1 MTAVAIIVV
10 IAAYFWGAIPVTH
23 LVVKAMRGV
32 DLRDYGSGSVG
43 PSNAAHLVGRRIA
56 IAIGVV
62 EVLKGAAPIWVAQAV
77 DLEIGQQMAAGVA
90 CIVGHNWSVW
100 IRFKGGRGMS
110 ILLGV
115 MLAMA
120 RLELLLVTIIALFGI
135 AFWSSVPLFLGLSA
149 ALLPM
154 WSWLLER
161 SEAYILGL
169 GLMVLVIALKR
180 LLGNEL
186 PEKWSER
193 IIFYRLLFDRDVR
206 DRDEWVRRG
215 IKTKPAGDDSSPPPP
230 SPRRPRP
237 PRPPA
242 PPSPK
247 PPAPPPPRPPAPPP
261 RPPAPPPPP
270 RPPAPPPPPRPPAPP
285 PPFPPAPPPPPPPPP
300 RPPSPPPPPPPYPA
314 PYPPEDPRRSP
325 R

>member
-1 MTAVAIIVV
+1 MTASAIILV
-10 IAAYFWGAIPVTH
+10 IAAYFWGAIPVAY
-23 LVVKAMRGV
+23 LVVKGLRGV
-32 DLRDYGSGSVG
+32 DLRAHGSGSVG
-43 PSNAAHLVGRRIA
+43 SSNAAHVVGRRIA
-56 IAIGVV
+56 VATGVV
-62 EVLKGAAPIWVAQAV
+62 EVLKGATPIWVAQAL

-100 IRFKGGRGMS
+100 MRFKGGRGMS
-110 ILLGV
+110 ILFGV
-115 MLAMA
+115 MLAVA
-120 RLELLLVTIIALFGI
+120 RLELLLFTIVGLFGI
-135 AFWSSVPLFLGLSA
+135 AFWGSVPLFLGLSA

-169 GLMVLVIALKR
+169 GLMVLVVVLKR

-193 IIFYRLLFDRDVR
+193 IIFYRLFFDRDVR

-242 PPSPK
+242 PPSPR
-247 PPAPPPPRPPAPPP
+247 PPPLRPPA
-261 RPPAPPPPP
+261 PPPP

-300 RPPSPPPPPPPYPA
+300 RPPAPPPPSPPYPA
-314 PYPPEDPRRSP
+314 PYPPEDPRRRP

>member
-135 AFWSSVPLFLGLSA
+135 AFWGSVPLFLGLSA

-215 IKTKPAGDDSSPPPP
+215 IKPKPAGDDSSPPPP

-237 PRPPA
+237 PRPPAPPSPKPPA

-270 RPPAPPPPPRPPAPP
+270 RPPAPPPPR
-285 PPFPPAPPPPPPPPP
+285 PPAPPPPPPPPR

>member
-1 MTAVAIIVV
+1 MTATAIIVV

-23 LVVKAMRGV
+23 LAVKVLRGV
-32 DLRDYGSGSVG
+32 DLREYGSGSVG
-43 PSNAAHLVGRRIA
+43 PSNAAHLVGRRTA
-56 IAIGVV
+56 IAIGVL
-62 EVLKGAAPIWVAQAV
+62 EVLKGAAPIWLAQAL
-77 DLEIGQQMAAGVA
+77 DLEISQQIAAGVA

-115 MLAMA
+115 LLAVA

-135 AFWSSVPLFLGLSA
+135 AFWGSVPLFLGISA

-169 GLMVLVIALKR
+169 GLMALAIIVKR

-186 PEKWSER
+186 PERWNAR
-193 IIFYRLLFDRDVR
+193 IIFYRLFFDRDVR

-215 IKTKPAGDDSSPPPP
+215 IKAKPAAEKPPPP
-230 SPRRPRP
+230 ELPE
-237 PRPPA
+237 
-242 PPSPK
+242 
-247 PPAPPPPRPPAPPP
+247 PPPPPPEPPP
-261 RPPAPPPPP
+261 EPPPPPP
-270 RPPAPPPPPRPPAPP
+270 RPPAPPPPYPPRPPAPP
-285 PPFPPAPPPPPPPPP
+285 PPSRPPPEPPPPPK
-300 RPPSPPPPPPPYPA
+300 PPYPA
-314 PYPPEDPRRSP
+314 PYPPPDPRREP

>member
-23 LVVKAMRGV
+23 LVVKALKGV
-32 DLRDYGSGSVG
+32 DLREYGSGSVG

-62 EVLKGAAPIWVAQAV
+62 EVLKGAAPIWVAQAIG
-77 DLEIGQQMAAGVA
+77 LEIGQQMAAGVT

-120 RLELLLVTIIALFGI
+120 RLELLLVTIVALFGI
-135 AFWSSVPLFLGLSA
+135 AFWGSVPLFLGLSA

-161 SEAYILGL
+161 GEAHILGL
-169 GLMVLVIALKR
+169 GLMALAIIVKR
-180 LLGNEL
+180 LVGNEL
-186 PEKWSER
+186 PQKWSER
-193 IIFYRLLFDRDVR
+193 IIFYRLFFDRDVK
-206 DRDEWVRRG
+206 DRNEWVRRG
-215 IKTKPAGDDSSPPPP
+215 IETDP
-230 SPRRPRP
+230 SRDE
-237 PRPPA
+237 
-242 PPSPK
+242 
-247 PPAPPPPRPPAPPP
+247 PPPRPPSPPSPP
-261 RPPAPPPPP
+261 RPPAPPPPSRPPAPPPPSRPPAPPPAP
-270 RPPAPPPPPRPPAPP
+270 RPPAPPPAPK
-285 PPFPPAPPPPPPPPP
+285 
-300 RPPSPPPPPPPYPA
+300 PPYPA
-314 PYPPEDPRRSP
+314 PYPPPDPRRNP

>member
-1 MTAVAIIVV
+1 MTASAIILV
-10 IAAYFWGAIPVTH
+10 IAAYFWGAIPVAY
-23 LVVKAMRGV
+23 LVVKGLRGV
-32 DLRDYGSGSVG
+32 DLRAHGSGSVG
-43 PSNAAHLVGRRIA
+43 SSNAAHVVGRRIA
-56 IAIGVV
+56 VATGVV
-62 EVLKGAAPIWVAQAV
+62 EVLKGATPIWVAQAL

-100 IRFKGGRGMS
+100 MRFKGGRGMS
-110 ILLGV
+110 ILFGV
-115 MLAMA
+115 MLAVA
-120 RLELLLVTIIALFGI
+120 RLELLLFTIVGLFGI
-135 AFWSSVPLFLGLSA
+135 AFWGSVPLFLGLSA

-169 GLMVLVIALKR
+169 GLMVLVVVLKR

-193 IIFYRLLFDRDVR
+193 IIFYRLFFDRDVR

-230 SPRRPRP
+230 SPRRAATAAADRHGL
-237 PRPPA
+237 RL
-242 PPSPK
+242 
-247 PPAPPPPRPPAPPP
+247 R
-261 RPPAPPPPP
+261 RH
-270 RPPAPPPPPRPPAPP
+270 RGLRLRRHRGLRPPPPRPPAPP

-300 RPPSPPPPPPPYPA
+300 RPPAAAAIAAVPGPVPA
-314 PYPPEDPRRSP
+314 GGSSA
-325 R
+325 

>member
-1 MTAVAIIVV
+1 MTASAIILV
-10 IAAYFWGAIPVTH
+10 IAAYFWGAIPVAY
-23 LVVKAMRGV
+23 LVVKGLRGV
-32 DLRDYGSGSVG
+32 DLRAHGSGSVG
-43 PSNAAHLVGRRIA
+43 SSNAAHVVGRRIA
-56 IAIGVV
+56 VATGVV
-62 EVLKGAAPIWVAQAV
+62 EVLKGATPIWVAQAL

-100 IRFKGGRGMS
+100 MRFKGGRGMS
-110 ILLGV
+110 ILFGV
-115 MLAMA
+115 MLAVA
-120 RLELLLVTIIALFGI
+120 RLELLLFTIVGLFGI
-135 AFWSSVPLFLGLSA
+135 AFWGSVPLFLGLSA

-169 GLMVLVIALKR
+169 GLMVLVVVLKR

-193 IIFYRLLFDRDVR
+193 IIFYRLFFDRDVR

-261 RPPAPPPPP
+261 P

-300 RPPSPPPPPPPYPA
+300 RPPAPPPSPPYPA
-314 PYPPEDPRRSP
+314 PYPPEDPRRRP

>member
-1 MTAVAIIVV
+1 MTAGAIIVV

-23 LVVKAMRGV
+23 LVVRALRGV
-32 DLRDYGSGSVG
+32 DLREYGSGSVG

-77 DLEIGQQMAAGVA
+77 DLEIGQQIAAGVA

-100 IRFKGGRGMS
+100 IGFKGGRGMS

-115 MLAMA
+115 LLAVA

-135 AFWSSVPLFLGLSA
+135 AFWGSVPLFLGLSA

-169 GLMVLVIALKR
+169 GLMALAIIVKR

-186 PEKWSER
+186 PERWTAHVVL
-193 IIFYRLLFDRDVR
+193 YRLLFDRDIL
-206 DRDEWVRRG
+206 DREEWVRRG
-215 IKTKPAGDDSSPPPP
+215 LESARAAAEPPEEEPPPP
-230 SPRRPRP
+230 EL
-237 PRPPA
+237 
-242 PPSPK
+242 
-247 PPAPPPPRPPAPPP
+247 PPPPEPPP
-261 RPPAPPPPP
+261 PPPPPPPDPPPPPPP
-270 RPPAPPPPPRPPAPP
+270 RPPAPPPP
-285 PPFPPAPPPPPPPPP
+285 
-300 RPPSPPPPPPPYPA
+300 YPA
-314 PYPPEDPRRSP
+314 PYPPPDPRREP

>member
-1 MTAVAIIVV
+1 MTASAIILV
-10 IAAYFWGAIPVTH
+10 IAAYFWGAIPVAY
-23 LVVKAMRGV
+23 LVVKGLRGV
-32 DLRDYGSGSVG
+32 DLRAHGSGSVG
-43 PSNAAHLVGRRIA
+43 SSNAAHVVGRWIA
-56 IAIGVV
+56 VATGVV
-62 EVLKGAAPIWVAQAV
+62 EVLKGATPIWVAQAL

-100 IRFKGGRGMS
+100 MRFKGGRGMS
-110 ILLGV
+110 ILFGV
-115 MLAMA
+115 MLAVA
-120 RLELLLVTIIALFGI
+120 RLELLLFTIIGLFGI
-135 AFWSSVPLFLGLSA
+135 AFWGSVPLFLGLSA

-169 GLMVLVIALKR
+169 GLMVLVVVLKR

-193 IIFYRLLFDRDVR
+193 IIFYRLFFDRDVR

-215 IKTKPAGDDSSPPPP
+215 IKTKPARDDSSPRPPPRRRSP
-230 SPRRPRP
+230 SPRP
-237 PRPPA
+237 PPP
-242 PPSPK
+242 PPLR
-247 PPAPPPPRPPAPPP
+247 PPAPPPPL

-270 RPPAPPPPPRPPAPP
+270 RPPAPPPP

-300 RPPSPPPPPPPYPA
+300 RPPAPPPSPPYPA
-314 PYPPEDPRRSP
+314 PYPPEDPRRRPS
-325 R
+325 

>member
-1 MTAVAIIVV
+1 MTASAIIIV

-23 LVVKAMRGV
+23 LVVKALRGV
-32 DLRDYGSGSVG
+32 DLRDFGSGSVG
-43 PSNAAHLVGRRIA
+43 PSNAAHLVGRRVA

-77 DLEIGQQMAAGVA
+77 DLEIGQQIAAGVA

-100 IRFKGGRGMS
+100 IGFKGGRGMS

-115 MLAMA
+115 LLAMA

-135 AFWSSVPLFLGLSA
+135 AFWGSVPLFLGLSA

-169 GLMVLVIALKR
+169 GLMALAIVVKR

-186 PEKWSER
+186 PERWSER
-193 IIFYRLLFDRDVR
+193 IIFYRLFFDRDVR
-206 DRDEWVRRG
+206 DREDWVRRG
-215 IKTKPAGDDSSPPPP
+215 IKSKPAADEPPPPPPPPPPP
-230 SPRRPRP
+230 S
-237 PRPPA
+237 RPPA
-242 PPSPK
+242 P
-247 PPAPPPPRPPAPPP
+247 
-261 RPPAPPPPP
+261 PPPPP
-270 RPPAPPPPPRPPAPP
+270 RPPAPPPPYPPRPPAPP
-285 PPFPPAPPPPPPPPP
+285 PPPPKPPAPPPPPKG
-300 RPPSPPPPPPPYPA
+300 PYPA
-314 PYPPEDPRRSP
+314 PYPPPDPRREP

>member
-1 MTAVAIIVV
+1 MTASAIILV
-10 IAAYFWGAIPVTH
+10 IAAYFWGAIPVAY
-23 LVVKAMRGV
+23 LVVKGLRGV
-32 DLRDYGSGSVG
+32 DLRAHGSGSVG
-43 PSNAAHLVGRRIA
+43 SSNAAHVVGRRIA
-56 IAIGVV
+56 VATGVV
-62 EVLKGAAPIWVAQAV
+62 EVLKGATPIWVAQAL

-100 IRFKGGRGMS
+100 MRFKGGRGMS
-110 ILLGV
+110 ILFGV
-115 MLAMA
+115 MLAVA
-120 RLELLLVTIIALFGI
+120 RLELLLFTIVGLFGI
-135 AFWSSVPLFLGLSA
+135 AFWGSVPLFLGLSA

-169 GLMVLVIALKR
+169 GLMVLVVVLKR

-193 IIFYRLLFDRDVR
+193 IIFYRLFFDRDVR

-215 IKTKPAGDDSSPPPP
+215 IKTKPARDDSSPPPP
-230 SPRRPRP
+230 SPRWPRP

-247 PPAPPPPRPPAPPP
+247 PPAPPPPRPPA
-261 RPPAPPPPP
+261 PPPP

-300 RPPSPPPPPPPYPA
+300 RPPAPPPSPPYPA
-314 PYPPEDPRRSP
+314 PYPPEDPRRRPS
-325 R
+325 

>member
-1 MTAVAIIVV
+1 MTATAIIVV

-23 LVVKAMRGV
+23 LAVKVLRGV
-32 DLRDYGSGSVG
+32 DLREYGSGSVG
-43 PSNAAHLVGRRIA
+43 PSNAAHLVGRRTA
-56 IAIGVV
+56 IAIGVL
-62 EVLKGAAPIWVAQAV
+62 EVLKGAAPIWLAQAL
-77 DLEIGQQMAAGVA
+77 DLEISQQIAAGVA

-115 MLAMA
+115 LLAVA

-135 AFWSSVPLFLGLSA
+135 AFWGSVPLFLGLSA

-169 GLMVLVIALKR
+169 GLMVVAIIVKR

-186 PEKWSER
+186 PERWNAR
-193 IIFYRLLFDRDVR
+193 IIFYRLFFDRDVR

-215 IKTKPAGDDSSPPPP
+215 IEAKPAAEKPPPP
-230 SPRRPRP
+230 EP
-237 PRPPA
+237 PD
-242 PPSPK
+242 
-247 PPAPPPPRPPAPPP
+247 
-261 RPPAPPPPP
+261 PPPPP
-270 RPPAPPPPPRPPAPP
+270 PP
-285 PPFPPAPPPPPPPPP
+285 PPAPPPPPPPPYPP
-300 RPPSPPPPPPPYPA
+300 RPPAPPLPPRPPAAPPPPKGPYPA
-314 PYPPEDPRRSP
+314 PYPPPDPRREP

>member
-1 MTAVAIIVV
+1 MTAIAVVVV

-23 LVVKAMRGV
+23 LVVKALRGI
-32 DLRDYGSGSVG
+32 DLRDFGSGSVG
-43 PSNAAHLVGRRIA
+43 PSNAAHLVGRRTA

-62 EVLKGAAPIWVAQAV
+62 EVLKGAAPIWLAQAL
-77 DLEIGQQMAAGVA
+77 DLEVSQQIAAGVA

-115 MLAMA
+115 LLALA
-120 RLELLLVTIIALFGI
+120 RLELLIVTIIALFGI
-135 AFWSSVPLFLGLSA
+135 AFWGSVPLFLGLSA

-169 GLMVLVIALKR
+169 GLVVAAIVVKR

-186 PEKWSER
+186 PEKWIGR
-193 IIFYRLLFDRDVR
+193 IVFYRLFFDRDVK
-206 DRDEWVRRG
+206 DREEWVRRG
-215 IKTKPAGDDSSPPPP
+215 IEAARAAGESSEEEPPEPPPAEPPPP
-230 SPRRPRP
+230 
-237 PRPPA
+237 PA
-242 PPSPK
+242 E
-247 PPAPPPPRPPAPPP
+247 PPPPPPP
-261 RPPAPPPPP
+261 EPPPPPPEPPPPPPPP
-270 RPPAPPPPPRPPAPP
+270 RPPAPPPPYPPRPPE
-285 PPFPPAPPPPPPPPP
+285 PPPPP
-300 RPPSPPPPPPPYPA
+300 RPPEPPPLPKGPYPA
-314 PYPPEDPRRSP
+314 PYPPPDPRREP

>member
-1 MTAVAIIVV
+1 MTAAAIIVV

-23 LVVKAMRGV
+23 IVVRALKGV
-32 DLRDYGSGSVG
+32 DLREYGSGSVG

-62 EVLKGAAPIWVAQAV
+62 EVLKGAAPVWVAQAIG
-77 DLEIGQQMAAGVA
+77 LEIGQQMAAGVT

-120 RLELLLVTIIALFGI
+120 RLELLLVTIVALFGI
-135 AFWSSVPLFLGLSA
+135 AFWGSVPLFLGLSA

-161 SEAYILGL
+161 GEAHILGL
-169 GLMVLVIALKR
+169 GLMALAIVVKR
-180 LLGNEL
+180 LVGNEL
-186 PEKWSER
+186 PQKWSER
-193 IIFYRLLFDRDVR
+193 IIFYRLFFDRDVK
-206 DRDEWVRRG
+206 DRNEWVRRG
-215 IKTKPAGDDSSPPPP
+215 IETKPDADEPPPP
-230 SPRRPRP
+230 AEPPPRRPRP
-237 PRPPA
+237 GPRPPE
-242 PPSPK
+242 
-247 PPAPPPPRPPAPPP
+247 PPPPARPPGP
-261 RPPAPPPPP
+261 PPPPP
-270 RPPAPPPPPRPPAPP
+270 RPPAPPPPPRPPAA
-285 PPFPPAPPPPPPPPP
+285 PPAPK
-300 RPPSPPPPPPPYPA
+300 PPYPA
-314 PYPPEDPRRSP
+314 PYPPPDPRRSP

>member
-1 MTAVAIIVV
+1 MTATAIIVV

-23 LVVKAMRGV
+23 LVVKALRGV
-32 DLRDYGSGSVG
+32 DLREYGSGSVG
-43 PSNAAHLVGRRIA
+43 PSNAAHLVGRRTA

-62 EVLKGAAPIWVAQAV
+62 EVLKGAAPIWVAQAL
-77 DLEIGQQMAAGVA
+77 DLEVSQQIAAGVA

-100 IRFKGGRGMS
+100 IRFRGGRGMS

-115 MLAMA
+115 LLAVA

-135 AFWSSVPLFLGLSA
+135 AFWGSVPLFLGLSA

-161 SEAYILGL
+161 GEAYILGL
-169 GLMVLVIALKR
+169 GLMALAIVVKR

-186 PEKWSER
+186 PERWSGS
-193 IIFYRLLFDRDVR
+193 IIFYRLLFDRDIL
-206 DRDEWVRRG
+206 DREEWVRRG
-215 IKTKPAGDDSSPPPP
+215 IEAARAVGESPEELEPPPP
-230 SPRRPRP
+230 PEP
-237 PRPPA
+237 PPEP
-242 PPSPK
+242 PPSF
-247 PPAPPPPRPPAPPP
+247 PP

-270 RPPAPPPPPRPPAPP
+270 RPPPPPK
-285 PPFPPAPPPPPPPPP
+285 
-300 RPPSPPPPPPPYPA
+300 PPYPA
-314 PYPPEDPRRSP
+314 PYPPPDPRREP

>member
-23 LVVKAMRGV
+23 IVVKALKGV
-32 DLRDYGSGSVG
+32 DLREYGSGSVG

-62 EVLKGAAPIWVAQAV
+62 EVLKGAAPIWVAQAI
-77 DLEIGQQMAAGVA
+77 DLEIGQQIAAGVT

-115 MLAMA
+115 LLAMA
-120 RLELLLVTIIALFGI
+120 RLELLLVTIVALFGI
-135 AFWSSVPLFLGLSA
+135 AFWGSVPLFLGLSA

-169 GLMVLVIALKR
+169 GLMALAIVIKR
-180 LLGNEL
+180 LVGNSL
-186 PEKWSER
+186 PEEWSGR
-193 IIFYRLLFDRDVR
+193 IIFYRLFFDRDVK
-206 DRDEWVRRG
+206 DRNEWVRRG
-215 IKTKPAGDDSSPPPP
+215 IETKPDADEPPPP
-230 SPRRPRP
+230 AEPPPRRPPPRPRP
-237 PRPPA
+237 PE
-242 PPSPK
+242 
-247 PPAPPPPRPPAPPP
+247 PPPPARPPGPPSPPP

-270 RPPAPPPPPRPPAPP
+270 RPPAPLPAPK
-285 PPFPPAPPPPPPPPP
+285 
-300 RPPSPPPPPPPYPA
+300 PPYPA
-314 PYPPEDPRRSP
+314 PYPPPDPRRSP

>member
-1 MTAVAIIVV
+1 MTASAIILV
-10 IAAYFWGAIPVTH
+10 IAAYFWGAIPVAY
-23 LVVKAMRGV
+23 LVVKGLRGV
-32 DLRDYGSGSVG
+32 DLRAHGSGSVG
-43 PSNAAHLVGRRIA
+43 SSNAAHVVGRRIA
-56 IAIGVV
+56 VATGVV
-62 EVLKGAAPIWVAQAV
+62 EVLKGATPIWVAQAL

-100 IRFKGGRGMS
+100 MRFKGGRGMS
-110 ILLGV
+110 ILFGV
-115 MLAMA
+115 MLAVA
-120 RLELLLVTIIALFGI
+120 RLELLLFTIVGLFGI
-135 AFWSSVPLFLGLSA
+135 AFWGSVPLFLGLSA

-169 GLMVLVIALKR
+169 GLMVLVVVLKR

-193 IIFYRLLFDRDVR
+193 IIFYRLFFDRDVR

-242 PPSPK
+242 PPPPK
-247 PPAPPPPRPPAPPP
+247 PPAPPPPRPPA
-261 RPPAPPPPP
+261 PPPP

-300 RPPSPPPPPPPYPA
+300 RPPAPPPSPPYPA
-314 PYPPEDPRRSP
+314 PYPPEDPRRRPS
-325 R
+325 

>member
-1 MTAVAIIVV
+1 MTATAIIVV

-23 LVVKAMRGV
+23 LAVKVLRGV
-32 DLRDYGSGSVG
+32 DLREYGSGSVG
-43 PSNAAHLVGRRIA
+43 PSNAAHLVGRRTA
-56 IAIGVV
+56 IAIGVL
-62 EVLKGAAPIWVAQAV
+62 EVLKGAAPIWLAQAL
-77 DLEIGQQMAAGVA
+77 DLEISQQIAAGVA

-115 MLAMA
+115 LLAVA

-135 AFWSSVPLFLGLSA
+135 AFWGSVPLFLGLSA

-169 GLMVLVIALKR
+169 GLMVVAIIVKR

-186 PEKWSER
+186 PERWNAR
-193 IIFYRLLFDRDVR
+193 IIFYRLFFDRDVR
-206 DRDEWVRRG
+206 DRNEWVRRG
-215 IKTKPAGDDSSPPPP
+215 IEAKPAAEKPPPP
-230 SPRRPRP
+230 E
-237 PRPPA
+237 
-242 PPSPK
+242 
-247 PPAPPPPRPPAPPP
+247 PPPP
-261 RPPAPPPPP
+261 
-270 RPPAPPPPPRPPAPP
+270 
-285 PPFPPAPPPPPPPPP
+285 PPAPPPPPPPPYPP
-300 RPPSPPPPPPPYPA
+300 RPPAPPLPPRPPAAPPPPKGPYPA
-314 PYPPEDPRRSP
+314 PYPPPDPRREP